1 MKKHVF
7 AIAFVVVAAIVS
19 WYRVLGQSL
28 MGEGFYYLFHGLGY
42 ESFWGT
48 FWEMLRSY
56 EAGAKMLFDF
66 FRVFFKDN
74 IFLYQLFLLISVSI
88 INVLFYVFAYVLTK
102 RFLAA
107 FVASML
113 FSINFVGFEMFAIG
127 NYQFFAQRTLA
138 FLFLFPSIT
147 LFILY
152 LRGNRFIYY
161 LISVFLY
168 LIAFFLFHFTLFF
181 TPFYICVVAMFG
193 KKKKLLSILVFF
205 IIPIIILRY
214 GNDPVSKDINVFSF
228 IRQFGWQIPTA
239 MMKHFTILTVPE
251 TLLSYLGK
259 AWNMAHGEVALRL
272 FYPVAVLYLFT
283 LRINKKLF
291 SIAVWCLL
299 FLLPTFFIGLY
310 TRWDMTNN
318 LGSGSRYLY
327 VPTIAFAIY
336 WGIVLATV
344 RKKYLIVIMGIWAL
358 MQLSSINKGFGIEQE
373 KHEAMEKSMRYV
385 KQISSRFASDSIVI
399 VPRELGYYGSYFAQL
414 FYGRERTAFIPRF
427 SQTVEGLSRPFDT
440 SKDYILEYD
449 RTRHVVVDR
458 THEYQSILKQ

>member
-7 AIAFVVVAAIVS
+7 AIIFVVVATIAS

-42 ESFWGT
+42 GSFWGT
-48 FWEMLRSY
+48 FWDMLRSY
-56 EAGAKMLFDF
+56 EAGAKLLFDF

-88 INVLFYVFAYVLTK
+88 INVLFYVFSYVLTK

-107 FVASML
+107 FIASIL

-147 LFILY
+147 LFVVY
-152 LRGNRFIYY
+152 LRANKFIYY
-161 LISVFLY
+161 LASVLLY
-168 LIAFFLFHFTLFF
+168 LVAFFLFHFTLFF
-181 TPFYICVVAMFG
+181 TPFYVCVAAMFG
-193 KKKKLLSILVFF
+193 KKKKLLSSVVFF
-205 IIPIIILRY
+205 LIPLIILRY
-214 GNDPVSKDINVFSF
+214 GNDPVSKDISVFSF

-251 TLLSYLGK
+251 TVLSSLGK
-259 AWNMAHGEVALRL
+259 AWNLPHGEVALRL
-272 FYPVAVLYLFT
+272 FYAVVLLYAFT

-291 SIAVWCLL
+291 SIAVWSLM

-336 WGIVLATV
+336 WGIVLT
-344 RKKYLIVIMGIWAL
+344 RLKKKYLIVIMGIWTL
-358 MQLSSINKGFGIEQE
+358 MQFLSINKGFAIDQE

-385 KQISSRFASDSIVI
+385 KQISSRFESDSIVI

-414 FYGRERTAFIPRF
+414 FYGRERTTFIPRF
-427 SQTVEGLSRPFDT
+427 SQTVEGLPRQFDP

-449 RTRHVVVDR
+449 RTRHGVVDR
-458 THEYQSILKQ
+458 THEYQSLLKQ